1 MSTPSSANL
10 DLGPCRVYWGSSQT
24 DLGRTQGGVRVAFST
39 DAADLLSD
47 QYGTQPEN
55 QVITGSG
62 ATITVPLAEYTLD
75 NLAIAL
81 NQAVTALNSKHG
93 IKGDS
98 LVGTRMTSFADEL
111 LLKKYVDGSISSDT
125 EDWIKFPSAAP
136 LGNFE
141 VPFDGSSQRIIEV
154 VFRAFPNA
162 DDVLYFLGDEDAAE
176 SGT

>member
-1 MSTPSSANL
+1 MATPSSENL
-10 DLGPCRVYWGSSQT
+10 DLGPCRVYWGSGQT
-24 DLGRTQGGVRVAFST
+24 DLGRTQGGVRIEFTEDVS
-39 DAADLLSD
+39 DLLSD
-47 QYGTQPEN
+47 QYGSQPEN
-55 QVITGSG
+55 QVITGHS

-81 NQAVTALNSKHG
+81 NQSVTALGGKHG
-93 IKGDS
+93 IKGSS
-98 LVGTRMTSFADEL
+98 LVGTKMTSVADEL

-125 EDWIKFPSAAP
+125 ENWVKFPKAAP
-136 LGNFE
+136 VGNFE
-141 VPFDGSSQRIIEV
+141 IAFDGTNQRIIEV